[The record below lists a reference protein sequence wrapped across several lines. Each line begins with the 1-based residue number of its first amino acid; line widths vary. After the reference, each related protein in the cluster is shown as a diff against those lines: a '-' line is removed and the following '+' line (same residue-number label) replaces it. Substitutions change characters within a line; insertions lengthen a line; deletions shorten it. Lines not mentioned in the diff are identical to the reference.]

1 MIRDDQRQKR
11 SQSLKSHRLIIV
23 TAMATTLMLAAA
35 LGSLPQL
42 ACTTPGGASE
52 IHVPQPPLAMTI
64 ALYTEPGPK
73 WKRMA
78 AAAKVH
84 RGVPMT
90 AIISPHHNNNKPPEA
105 GDNIEKY
112 LAHNA
117 TWLNGLAE
125 LDEGGTVIDCTPRP
139 TVFNIKNRRGMAAID
154 VQ

>member
-1 MIRDDQRQKR
+1 MPVA
-11 SQSLKSHRLIIV
+11 RLL
-23 TAMATTLMLAAA
+23 AATTLMLAAA
-35 LGSLPQL
+35 LGLLLQL

-52 IHVPQPPLAMTI
+52 HVPQPPLAMTI

-84 RGVPMT
+84 PGVPMT

-125 LDEGGTVIDCTPRP
+125 LDEGDGTVNAPHP
-139 TVFNIKNRRGMAAID
+139 TVFNIQNRHGIVANDGAE
-154 VQ
+154 